1 MSSSSQ
7 PSANQ
12 KRDPDAFPLRHL
24 LAGLA
29 LLTLVAAVEKVVG
42 LSAPMPAAEAP
53 SNLTLAGYRISALP
67 AAGPRRGR
75 EMSLGTMRQFRLVP
89 RSGEPALTLTLLP
102 VRSRTGTDLSAET
115 LGGKGLSLETVASEV
130 PGIALKEQR
139 IVSLRI
145 AKGVGSVPRS
155 DQLAL
160 GRGPKDP
167 AGSTTR
173 LQTCLTP
180 RGLAAVKATTLAG
193 EAKAPG
199 KPGEPSPTLRR
210 LLRVLGLQQA
220 HYECLAVQLESGAS
234 GDNKGGSGIGSV
246 DRQRQLETV
255 WKELRGVLV
264 KGGG

>member
-1 MSSSSQ
+1 MNSSSL
-7 PSANQ
+7 PSPTQ
-12 KRDPDAFPLRHL
+12 QHERGGHPLRRL

-53 SNLTLAGYRISALP
+53 SSLTLAGYRISALP

-75 EMSLGTMRQFRLVP
+75 EMSLGTMRQFRLLP
-89 RSGEPALTLTLLP
+89 RSGEPELTLTLLP

-139 IVSLRI
+139 IVSLPM
-145 AKGVGSVPRS
+145 AKGVGSVPQS

-180 RGLAAVKATTLAG
+180 TGLAAVKATTLAG

-220 HYECLAVQLESGAS
+220 RYECLAVQLESGAS
-234 GDNKGGSGIGSV
+234 GGGNGEGGSG

-255 WKELRGVLV
+255 WRELRGVLV
-264 KGGG
+264 RGEGA

>member
-1 MSSSSQ
+1 MNSSSL
-7 PSANQ
+7 PSPTQQHERGA
-12 KRDPDAFPLRHL
+12 LRLRRL

-29 LLTLVAAVEKVVG
+29 LLTFVAAAEKVVG

-75 EMSLGTMRQFRLVP
+75 EMSLGTMRQFHLVP
-89 RSGEPALTLTLLP
+89 RFGEPELTLTLLP

-115 LGGKGLSLETVASEV
+115 LGGKGLSLEAVGSEV
-130 PGIALKEQR
+130 PGFALKEQR
-139 IVSLRI
+139 IVSLPM

-180 RGLAAVKATTLAG
+180 TGLAAVKATTLAG

-210 LLRVLGLQQA
+210 LMRVLGLQQPR
-220 HYECLAVQLESGAS
+220 YECLAVQLESSAS
-234 GDNKGGSGIGSV
+234 GGGKGGGGSGSG

-255 WKELRGVLV
+255 WTELRGGLV
-264 KGGG
+264 RGGG

>member
-1 MSSSSQ
+1 MNSSSL
-7 PSANQ
+7 PSPTQQHERGA
-12 KRDPDAFPLRHL
+12 LRLRRL

-53 SNLTLAGYRISALP
+53 SSLTLAAYRISALP
-67 AAGPRRGR
+67 AAGPRQGR
-75 EMSLGTMRQFRLVP
+75 EMSLGTMRQFRLLP
-89 RSGEPALTLTLLP
+89 RSGEPELTLTLLP

-130 PGIALKEQR
+130 PGIALEEQR
-139 IVSLRI
+139 IVSLPM
-145 AKGVGSVPRS
+145 AKGVGSVPQS

-180 RGLAAVKATTLAG
+180 MGLAAVKATTLAG

-210 LLRVLGLQQA
+210 LLRVLGLQQPR
-220 HYECLAVQLESGAS
+220 YECLAVQLESGAS
-234 GDNKGGSGIGSV
+234 GGGKGGSGSG

-255 WKELRGVLV
+255 WKGLRGVLV
-264 KGGG
+264 KGEGA

>member
-1 MSSSSQ
+1 MNSSSL
-7 PSANQ
+7 PSPTQ
-12 KRDPDAFPLRHL
+12 QHERGGHPLRRL

-53 SNLTLAGYRISALP
+53 SSLTLAGYRISALP

-75 EMSLGTMRQFRLVP
+75 EMSLGTMRQFRLLP
-89 RSGEPALTLTLLP
+89 RSGEPELTLTLLP

-130 PGIALKEQR
+130 PGFALKEQR
-139 IVSLRI
+139 IESLPI
-145 AKGVGSVPRS
+145 GKSVGSAPRS

-167 AGSTTR
+167 AGSITR

-180 RGLAAVKATTLAG
+180 MGLAAVKATTLAG
-193 EAKAPG
+193 EAKPPG
-199 KPGEPSPTLRR
+199 KPGEPSPTLSR
-210 LLRVLGLQQA
+210 LLRVVGLQQA
-220 HYECLAVQLESGAS
+220 RYECLAVQLESGAS
-234 GDNKGGSGIGSV
+234 GGGKGEAGSA

-264 KGGG
+264 RGGE

>member
-29 LLTLVAAVEKVVG
+29 LLALVAAVEKVVG

-75 EMSLGTMRQFRLVP
+75 EMSLGTMRQFRLLP
-89 RSGEPALTLTLLP
+89 RSGEPELTLTLLP
-102 VRSRTGTDLSAET
+102 VRSRTGTNLSAET

-130 PGIALKEQR
+130 PGFALKEQR
-139 IVSLRI
+139 IVSLRM

-180 RGLAAVKATTLAG
+180 RGLAAVKDTTLAG
-193 EAKAPG
+193 EAQTPG

-210 LLRVLGLQQA
+210 LLRVLGFQQA
-220 HYECLAVQLESGAS
+220 RYECLAVQLESGS
-234 GDNKGGSGIGSV
+234 TGGGKGGGGSG

-255 WKELRGVLV
+255 WTELRGVLV
-264 KGGG
+264 KGEGA

>member
-1 MSSSSQ
+1 MNSSSL
-7 PSANQ
+7 PSPTQ
-12 KRDPDAFPLRHL
+12 QQERDGLPLRRL
-24 LAGLA
+24 LVGLA
-29 LLTLVAAVEKVVG
+29 LLTLVANVEKVVG
-42 LSAPMPAAEAP
+42 LSAPMPTAEAR
-53 SNLTLAGYRISALP
+53 SSLALAGYRISALP
-67 AAGPRRGR
+67 AKGPRRGR
-75 EMSLGTMRQFRLVP
+75 EISHGTMRQFRLVP
-89 RSGEPALTLTLLP
+89 RSGEPELTLTLLP

-115 LGGKGLSLETVASEV
+115 LGGMGLSLETVASEV
-130 PGIALKEQR
+130 PGFALKEMR
-139 IVSLRI
+139 IISLPV

-160 GRGPKDP
+160 GRSPKDP

-180 RGLAAVKATTLAG
+180 TGLAAVKATTLAG

-220 HYECLAVQLESGAS
+220 RYECLAVQLGSGAS
-234 GDNKGGSGIGSV
+234 AGGKGGGGSG

-264 KGGG
+264 KG

>member
-1 MSSSSQ
+1 
-7 PSANQ
+7 
-12 KRDPDAFPLRHL
+12 
-24 LAGLA
+24 
-29 LLTLVAAVEKVVG
+29 
-42 LSAPMPAAEAP
+42 
-53 SNLTLAGYRISALP
+53 
-67 AAGPRRGR
+67 
-75 EMSLGTMRQFRLVP
+75 MSLGTMRQFRLLP
-89 RSGEPALTLTLLP
+89 RSGEPELTLTLLP

-130 PGIALKEQR
+130 PGFALKEQR
-139 IVSLRI
+139 IVSLPM
-145 AKGVGSVPRS
+145 AKGVGSVPQS

-180 RGLAAVKATTLAG
+180 TGLAAVKATTLAG

-220 HYECLAVQLESGAS
+220 RYECLAVQLESGAS
-234 GDNKGGSGIGSV
+234 GGGKGEGGSG

-264 KGGG
+264 RGGG

>member
-1 MSSSSQ
+1 
-7 PSANQ
+7 
-12 KRDPDAFPLRHL
+12 LR
-24 LAGLA
+24 
-29 LLTLVAAVEKVVG
+29 
-42 LSAPMPAAEAP
+42 
-53 SNLTLAGYRISALP
+53 LAGYWVSALEGEP
-67 AAGPRRGR
+67 PRQGR
-75 EMSLGTMRQFRLVP
+75 ELNHGPVRRFQLSPL
-89 RSGEPALTLTLLP
+89 SGGLPVVLPLLP

-130 PGIALKEQR
+130 PGFALKEQR
-139 IVSLRI
+139 IVSLPM
-145 AKGVGSVPRS
+145 AKGVASVPRS

-180 RGLAAVKATTLAG
+180 RGLAAVKDTTLAG
-193 EAKAPG
+193 EAQTPG

-220 HYECLAVQLESGAS
+220 RYECLAVQLESGAS
-234 GDNKGGSGIGSV
+234 AGGKGESGSGSG

-255 WKELRGVLV
+255 RKELRGVLV
-264 KGGG
+264 RGEGA